1 MDKIKVQKLEN
12 STMLLGE
19 HPNSSQLKSFA
30 INGLFGFKDV
40 EIPFDKEAVILIA
53 ENGSGKTTIL
63 NTLYYSISCKF
74 DKLRT
79 VEFESVVLEF
89 TSGVSVEIKKRDLD
103 SLYNPDVFEIVSV
116 LKRYLNSRE
125 IEMFQREMRK
135 RKTSSSESARSQ
147 IFNLIG
153 RFSIG
158 IPHEYSKKMLEELS
172 LIFRGNKDINQE
184 SKIDKIIATIQGNL
198 NESVLYFPTYRRIE
212 EDLKNLGYEDD
223 RFEQFSLG
231 EGEGKLIQFGMND
244 VIDRFD
250 EIKTTIKNSAL
261 NLFSKLTGEI
271 LTQFVEGIEITQEM
285 RESIQPD
292 TLNIVLS
299 RVGENNISRSDRNKI
314 EKLVSSGEINS
325 DDQYSQLVYF
335 LSKLVGLYEQ
345 QKEKDDSINQFAT
358 ICNEYLNKKRIVYD
372 EANVDISIIQ
382 TRNKK
387 PIDIKNLSSGEKQ
400 IISLFSRIYLES
412 SEDFILLFD
421 EPELSL
427 SIEWQKLLLPD
438 ILKSGKCKLLL
449 AVTHSPF
456 IFDNELDLNAND
468 LDTFVVEK

>member
-1 MDKIKVQKLEN
+1 
-12 STMLLGE
+12 MLLGE

-89 TSGVSVEIKKRDLD
+89 TSGVSVEINKSDLNP
-103 SLYNPDVFEIVSV
+103 LYDPDVFEIFSV
-116 LKRYLNSRE
+116 LRRYLPSRE
-125 IEMFQREMRK
+125 IEMLQREMRK
-135 RKTSSSESARSQ
+135 SSSSESARRR
-147 IFNLIG
+147 ILELID
-153 RFSIG
+153 RYEIR
-158 IPHEYSKKMLEELS
+158 IPSEYLNSLMEKWSLRVRGEKKIEQ
-172 LIFRGNKDINQE
+172 K
-184 SKIDKIIATIQGNL
+184 SKIDKIRATIQENL

-325 DDQYSQLVYF
+325 DEQYSQLVYF

>member
-1 MDKIKVQKLEN
+1 MDKRKVQKLEN
-12 STMLLGE
+12 LTMLLGE

-74 DKLRT
+74 DKLST

-89 TSGVSVEIKKRDLD
+89 TSGVSVEIKKSDLN
-103 SLYNPDVFEIVSV
+103 SLYNLDNFEIFSV
-116 LKRYLNSRE
+116 LKRYLTSRE
-125 IEMFQREMRK
+125 IEMLQIEM

-147 IFNLIG
+147 IFKLIG
-153 RFSIG
+153 RYSISL
-158 IPHEYSKKMLEELS
+158 PHEYSKKLIEELN
-172 LIFRGNKDINQE
+172 LRLRGNKDRDRK
-184 SKIDKIIATIQGNL
+184 SKLDKIIATIQENL

-223 RFEQFSLG
+223 RFERLSLG

-244 VIDRFD
+244 VIERFE

-261 NLFSKLTGEI
+261 NLFSKVTGEI

-285 RESIQPD
+285 RDSIQPE
-292 TLNIVLS
+292 TLKIVLS
-299 RVGENNISRSDRNKI
+299 RVGENNISKSDRSKI
-314 EKLVSSGEINS
+314 EKLVSSKEINS
-325 DDQYSQLVYF
+325 GKYEQLVYF

-382 TRNKK
+382 TRNKN

-468 LDTFVVEK
+468 LDTFVIEK

>member
-1 MDKIKVQKLEN
+1 
-12 STMLLGE
+12 MLLGE

-74 DKLRT
+74 DKLST
-79 VEFESVVLEF
+79 VDFESVVLEF
-89 TSGVSVEIKKRDLD
+89 TSGVSVEIKKSDLN
-103 SLYNPDVFEIVSV
+103 SLYEYNIFEIVSV

-125 IEMFQREMRK
+125 IEMFMREMMK

-147 IFNLIG
+147 IFNLIIG
-153 RFSIG
+153 RYSIG
-158 IPHEYSKKMLEELS
+158 LPHEYSKKLLEELS
-172 LIFRGNKDINQE
+172 LIFRGSKDIDKK
-184 SKIDKIIATIQGNL
+184 SKIDKIRATIQENL

-212 EDLKNLGYEDD
+212 ENLKDLGYEDD
-223 RFEQFSLG
+223 RFERLSSG

-244 VIDRFD
+244 VIDRFE

-271 LTQFVEGIEITQEM
+271 LTQFVEGIEITQQM
-285 RESIQPD
+285 RESIQPE

-325 DDQYSQLVYF
+325 DEQYSQLVYF

-372 EANVDISIIQ
+372 QANVDISIIQ
-382 TRNKK
+382 TRNKN

-427 SIEWQKLLLPD
+427 SIEWQKLLLPH

-449 AVTHSPF
+449 AATHSPF

-468 LDTFVVEK
+468 LDTFVIEK

>member
-1 MDKIKVQKLEN
+1 
-12 STMLLGE
+12 MLLGE

-40 EIPFDKEAVILIA
+40 AIPFDKEAVILIA

-74 DKLRT
+74 DKLST

-89 TSGVSVEIKKRDLD
+89 TSGASIEIKKSD
-103 SLYNPDVFEIVSV
+103 
-116 LKRYLNSRE
+116 LNSWYDPEILGFDKLRGSLPNRE
-125 IEMFQREMRK
+125 INWWLRESRK
-135 RKTSSSESARSQ
+135 SSSSESAR
-147 IFNLIG
+147 
-153 RFSIG
+153 R
-158 IPHEYSKKMLEELS
+158 MLELIDTGRIPSKAWSS
-172 LIFRGNKDINQE
+172 LVEEWDLIRGEEKIEQK
-184 SKIDKIIATIQGNL
+184 SKIDTIRATIQENL

-223 RFEQFSLG
+223 RFERLSRG

-250 EIKTTIKNSAL
+250 AIKTTIKNSAL

-271 LTQFVEGIEITQEM
+271 LTQFIEGIDITKEM
-285 RESIQPD
+285 RDSIQPN

-299 RVGENNISRSDRNKI
+299 RVGENNISKSDRNKI

-325 DDQYSQLVYF
+325 DEQYSQLVYF

-358 ICNEYLNKKRIVYD
+358 ICNQYLNKKRIVYD
-372 EANVDISIIQ
+372 EAKVEISIIQ
-382 TRNKK
+382 TRNNN

-427 SIEWQKLLLPD
+427 SIEWQKLLLPH

-449 AVTHSPF
+449 AATHSPF

-468 LDTFVVEK
+468 LDTFVIEK

>member
-1 MDKIKVQKLEN
+1 
-12 STMLLGE
+12 MLLGE

-40 EIPFDKEAVILIA
+40 EIPFDKETVILIA

-74 DKLRT
+74 DKLST

-89 TSGVSVEIKKRDLD
+89 TSGASVEIKKSDLN
-103 SLYNPDVFEIVSV
+103 SWYNPDIFDFDTVPV
-116 LKRYLNSRE
+116 LRRYLSIRE
-125 IEMFQREMRK
+125 IDMWQRDIRKNSYTEYARK
-135 RKTSSSESARSQ
+135 R
-147 IFNLIG
+147 IVDLIG
-153 RFSIG
+153 GGRIPSKYLSIF
-158 IPHEYSKKMLEELS
+158 MEELN
-172 LIFRGNKDINQE
+172 LMKGEKKIEQK
-184 SKIDKIIATIQGNL
+184 SKIDEIIVTIQENL

-223 RFEQFSLG
+223 KFDRLSRG
-231 EGEGKLIQFGMND
+231 EEEGKLIQFGMND

-271 LTQFVEGIEITQEM
+271 LTQFVEGIEITQQM
-285 RESIQPD
+285 RESIQPE

-325 DDQYSQLVYF
+325 DEQYNQLVYF
-335 LSKLVGLYEQ
+335 LSKLVSLYEQ

-358 ICNEYLNKKRIVYD
+358 ICNEYLNKKSIVYD

-382 TRNKK
+382 TRNQN

-412 SEDFILLFD
+412 SKDFILLFD

>member
-1 MDKIKVQKLEN
+1 MDKRKVQKLEN

-74 DKLRT
+74 DKLST
-79 VEFESVVLEF
+79 VEFESVVVEF
-89 TSGVSVEIKKRDLD
+89 RSGVSIEIKKSDLS
-103 SLYNPDVFEIVSV
+103 SLYDPDILEIFHP
-116 LKRYLNSRE
+116 LRRYLPNRE
-125 IEMFQREMRK
+125 IEILQRELRK
-135 RKTSSSESARSQ
+135 SSSSESARRRILELIDRYEIRISSQ
-147 IFNLIG
+147 YLNSLMEEW
-153 RFSIG
+153 SLS
-158 IPHEYSKKMLEELS
+158 EKKIEQ
-172 LIFRGNKDINQE
+172 K
-184 SKIDKIIATIQGNL
+184 SKIDKIRATIQENL

-223 RFEQFSLG
+223 RFERLSRG
-231 EGEGKLIQFGMND
+231 EEEGKLIQFGMND

-250 EIKTTIKNSAL
+250 KIKTTIKNSAL
-261 NLFSKLTGEI
+261 NLFSKVTGEI

-285 RESIQPD
+285 RDSIQPD

-299 RVGENNISRSDRNKI
+299 RVGENNITRSDRNKI

-325 DDQYSQLVYF
+325 DEQYSQLVYF

-345 QKEKDDSINQFAT
+345 QKEKDDSINQFSR

-382 TRNKK
+382 TRNKN

-468 LDTFVVEK
+468 LDTYVIEK

>member
-1 MDKIKVQKLEN
+1 MQ
-12 STMLLGE
+12 LGE

-40 EIPFDKEAVILIA
+40 AIPFDKEAVILIA

-74 DKLRT
+74 DKLST

-89 TSGVSVEIKKRDLD
+89 TSGASVEIKKSDLNSWYD
-103 SLYNPDVFEIVSV
+103 ADIFDTWSV
-116 LKRYLNSRE
+116 LKSSLPLE
-125 IEMFQREMRK
+125 INRWQRESRK
-135 RKTSSSESARSQ
+135 SSLFESAR
-147 IFNLIG
+147 
-153 RFSIG
+153 RR
-158 IPHEYSKKMLEELS
+158 MLEFLIEDTGRIPSKDLS
-172 LIFRGNKDINQE
+172 SLVEEWDLIRGEKKIEQK
-184 SKIDKIIATIQGNL
+184 SKIDTIRATIKENL
-198 NESVLYFPTYRRIE
+198 KESVLYFPTYRRIE
-212 EDLKNLGYEDD
+212 EDLKNLGYEDES
-223 RFEQFSLG
+223 FERLSRG

-271 LTQFVEGIEITQEM
+271 LTQFIEGIEITQEM
-285 RESIQPD
+285 RDSIQPD

-299 RVGENNISRSDRNKI
+299 RVGENNISKSDRNKI
-314 EKLVSSGEINS
+314 EELVSSGKINS
-325 DDQYSQLVYF
+325 DEQYSQLVYF

-345 QKEKDDSINQFAT
+345 QKEKDNSINQFAT
-358 ICNEYLNKKRIVYD
+358 ICNEYLNKKGIVYD
-372 EANVDISIIQ
+372 EAKVEISIIQ
-382 TRNKK
+382 TRNNN

-427 SIEWQKLLLPD
+427 SIEWQKLLLPH

-449 AVTHSPF
+449 AATHSPF

-468 LDTFVVEK
+468 LDTFVIEK

>member
-1 MDKIKVQKLEN
+1 MDKRKVQKLEN
-12 STMLLGE
+12 LTMLLGE

-74 DKLRT
+74 DKLST

-89 TSGVSVEIKKRDLD
+89 TSGVSVEIKKSDLN
-103 SLYNPDVFEIVSV
+103 SLYDPDILEIFHP
-116 LKRYLNSRE
+116 LRRYLPSRE
-125 IEMFQREMRK
+125 IEMLQRELRK
-135 RKTSSSESARSQ
+135 SSSSESARRRILELIDRYKIRIPSQ
-147 IFNLIG
+147 YLNSLMEEW
-153 RFSIG
+153 SLS
-158 IPHEYSKKMLEELS
+158 EKKIEQ
-172 LIFRGNKDINQE
+172 K
-184 SKIDKIIATIQGNL
+184 SKIDKIRATIQENL

-223 RFEQFSLG
+223 RFERLSRG
-231 EGEGKLIQFGMND
+231 EEEGKLIQFGMND

-250 EIKTTIKNSAL
+250 KIKTTIKNSAL
-261 NLFSKLTGEI
+261 NLFSKVTGEI

-285 RESIQPD
+285 RDSIQPD

-299 RVGENNISRSDRNKI
+299 RVGENNITRSDRNKI

-325 DDQYSQLVYF
+325 DEQYSQLVYF

-345 QKEKDDSINQFAT
+345 QKEKDDSINQFSR

-382 TRNKK
+382 TRNKN

-468 LDTFVVEK
+468 LDTFVIEK

>member
-1 MDKIKVQKLEN
+1 MQ
-12 STMLLGE
+12 LGE

-40 EIPFDKEAVILIA
+40 AIPFDKQAVILIA

-63 NTLYYSISCKF
+63 NILYYSISCKF
-74 DKLRT
+74 DKLST

-89 TSGVSVEIKKRDLD
+89 TSGVSVEIKKSDLN
-103 SLYNPDVFEIVSV
+103 SLYNRDIFELVS
-116 LKRYLNSRE
+116 LLRPYLPNRE
-125 IEMFQREMRK
+125 IDMLRRELRK
-135 RKTSSSESARSQ
+135 SSSSESARRNLLELIDKYGAYIPSKY
-147 IFNLIG
+147 FNNL
-153 RFSIG
+153 
-158 IPHEYSKKMLEELS
+158 MQELS
-172 LIFRGNKDINQE
+172 LRFNRAEKEIEQNTKINKIR
-184 SKIDKIIATIQGNL
+184 ATIQANL

-223 RFEQFSLG
+223 KFERLSRG
-231 EGEGKLIQFGMND
+231 EAEGKLIQFGMND
-244 VIDRFD
+244 VIDRFE

-261 NLFSKLTGEI
+261 NLFSKVTGEI

-285 RESIQPD
+285 RDSIQPD

-299 RVGENNISRSDRNKI
+299 RVGENNISKSDRNKI

-325 DDQYSQLVYF
+325 DEQYSQLVYF

-358 ICNEYLNKKRIVYD
+358 ICNQYLNKKRIVYD
-372 EANVDISIIQ
+372 EAKVEISIIQ
-382 TRNKK
+382 TRNNNQ
-387 PIDIKNLSSGEKQ
+387 IDIKNLSSGEKQ

-449 AVTHSPF
+449 AATHSPF

-468 LDTFVVEK
+468 LDTFVIEK

>member
-1 MDKIKVQKLEN
+1 MQ
-12 STMLLGE
+12 LGE
-19 HPNSSQLKSFA
+19 HPNSSHLKSFA

-40 EIPFDKEAVILIA
+40 AIPFDKEAVILIA

-74 DKLRT
+74 DKLST

-89 TSGVSVEIKKRDLD
+89 TSGASVEIKKSDLN
-103 SLYNPDVFEIVSV
+103 SGYEPDIFEIFSV
-116 LKRYLNSRE
+116 LKRYLTSRE
-125 IEMFQREMRK
+125 IEMLQREM

-147 IFNLIG
+147 IFKLIG
-153 RFSIG
+153 RYSISL
-158 IPHEYSKKMLEELS
+158 PHEDSKKLLEELN
-172 LIFRGNKDINQE
+172 LRLRGNKDSDRK
-184 SKIDKIIATIQGNL
+184 SKIDTIRATIQENL

-212 EDLKNLGYEDD
+212 EDLKNLGYEDE
-223 RFEQFSLG
+223 RFERLSLG

-244 VIDRFD
+244 VIARFE
-250 EIKTTIKNSAL
+250 EITTTIKNSAL
-261 NLFSKLTGEI
+261 NLYPKLSGEV
-271 LTQFVEGIEITQEM
+271 LTQIIEGMEITQEM
-285 RESIQPD
+285 RDSIQPD

-299 RVGENNISRSDRNKI
+299 RVGENNISKSDRNKI

-325 DDQYSQLVYF
+325 DDQYRQLVYF
-335 LSKLVGLYEQ
+335 LSKLVVLYEQ

-358 ICNEYLNKKRIVYD
+358 ICNKYLNKKRIVYD

-382 TRNKK
+382 TRNNN

-449 AVTHSPF
+449 AATHSPF

-468 LDTFVVEK
+468 LDTFVIEK

>member
-1 MDKIKVQKLEN
+1 MQ
-12 STMLLGE
+12 LGE

-40 EIPFDKEAVILIA
+40 AIPFDKEAVILIA

-74 DKLRT
+74 DKLST

-89 TSGVSVEIKKRDLD
+89 TSGASVEIKKSDLNSWYD
-103 SLYNPDVFEIVSV
+103 ADIFDTWSV
-116 LKRYLNSRE
+116 LKSSFPLE
-125 IEMFQREMRK
+125 INRWWQRESRK
-135 RKTSSSESARSQ
+135 SSFSESARRRM
-147 IFNLIG
+147 IEFLIEDTG
-153 RFSIG
+153 R
-158 IPHEYSKKMLEELS
+158 IPSKDLSSLVEELD
-172 LIFRGNKDINQE
+172 LIRGEKKIEQK
-184 SKIDKIIATIQGNL
+184 SKIDTIRATIKENL
-198 NESVLYFPTYRRIE
+198 KESVLYFPTYRRIE
-212 EDLKNLGYEDD
+212 EDLKNLGYEDE
-223 RFEQFSLG
+223 RFERLSLG

-244 VIDRFD
+244 VIERFE

-261 NLFSKLTGEI
+261 NLFSKVTGEI
-271 LTQFVEGIEITQEM
+271 LTQFVEGIAITQEM
-285 RESIQPD
+285 RDSIQPD

-299 RVGENNISRSDRNKI
+299 RVGENNISKSDRNKI
-314 EKLVSSGEINS
+314 EKLVSSGQINS
-325 DDQYSQLVYF
+325 DAQYSQLVYF

-382 TRNKK
+382 TRNKN

-468 LDTFVVEK
+468 LDTFVIEK

>member
-1 MDKIKVQKLEN
+1 
-12 STMLLGE
+12 MLLGE

-40 EIPFDKEAVILIA
+40 AIPFDKEAVILIA

-74 DKLRT
+74 DKLST

-89 TSGVSVEIKKRDLD
+89 TSGASVEIKKTDLNSWYD
-103 SLYNPDVFEIVSV
+103 SDIFDV
-116 LKRYLNSRE
+116 LRRYLPIRE
-125 IEMFQREMRK
+125 IDMWQREIRK
-135 RKTSSSESARSQ
+135 SSSSESERRR
-147 IFNLIG
+147 IFELLIDTG
-153 RFSIG
+153 R
-158 IPHEYSKKMLEELS
+158 IPSKYLSSLREELD
-172 LIFRGNKDINQE
+172 LIRGDQKKIEQKN
-184 SKIDKIIATIQGNL
+184 KIDTIRSTIQENL

-212 EDLKNLGYEDD
+212 EDLKNLGYEDE
-223 RFEQFSLG
+223 RFERLSLG

-244 VIDRFD
+244 VIERLE

-261 NLFSKLTGEI
+261 NLFSKVTGEI
-271 LTQFVEGIEITQEM
+271 LTQFVEGIAITQEM
-285 RESIQPD
+285 RDSIQPE

-299 RVGENNISRSDRNKI
+299 RVSENNISKSDRSEI
-314 EKLVSSGEINS
+314 EKLVSSKEINS
-325 DDQYSQLVYF
+325 AKYEQLVYF

-345 QKEKDDSINQFAT
+345 QKEKDDSINQFAR

-372 EANVDISIIQ
+372 EAKVEISIIQ
-382 TRNKK
+382 TRNNN

-412 SEDFILLFD
+412 SGDFILLFD

-449 AVTHSPF
+449 AATHSPF

-468 LDTFVVEK
+468 LDTFVIEK

>member
-1 MDKIKVQKLEN
+1 
-12 STMLLGE
+12 MLLGE

-40 EIPFDKEAVILIA
+40 AIPFDKEALILIA

-74 DKLRT
+74 DKLST

-89 TSGVSVEIKKRDLD
+89 TSGAPVEIKKSDLN
-103 SLYNPDVFEIVSV
+103 SWYNAENFDNFSV
-116 LKRYLNSRE
+116 LRRYLPLRE
-125 IEMFQREMRK
+125 INRLQEISK
-135 RKTSSSESARSQ
+135 SSSPAYARGT
-147 IFNLIG
+147 ILELIDRG
-153 RFSIG
+153 R
-158 IPHEYSKKMLEELS
+158 IPSKYLSRFMEELN
-172 LIFRGNKDINQE
+172 LVIGEETIKQK
-184 SKIDKIIATIQGNL
+184 SKIDTIRATIQENL
-198 NESVLYFPTYRRIE
+198 NASVLYFPTYRRIE
-212 EDLKNLGYEDD
+212 EDLKNLGYEDE
-223 RFEQFSLG
+223 RFERLSLG

-244 VIDRFD
+244 VIERFE
-250 EIKTTIKNSAL
+250 EIKTTIKDSAL
-261 NLFSKLTGEI
+261 NLFSKVTGEI

-285 RESIQPD
+285 RDSIQPD

-299 RVGENNISRSDRNKI
+299 RVGENNISKSDRNKI
-314 EKLVSSGEINS
+314 ENLVSSGKINS
-325 DDQYSQLVYF
+325 DEQYSQLVYF

-345 QKEKDDSINQFAT
+345 QKEKDNSINQFAT
-358 ICNEYLNKKRIVYD
+358 ICNEYLTKKRIVYD
-372 EANVDISIIQ
+372 EANVEISIIQ
-382 TRNKK
+382 TRNNN

-427 SIEWQKLLLPD
+427 SIEWQKLLLPH

-449 AVTHSPF
+449 AATHSPF

-468 LDTFVVEK
+468 LDTFVIEK

>member
-1 MDKIKVQKLEN
+1 MQ
-12 STMLLGE
+12 LGE

-40 EIPFDKEAVILIA
+40 AIPFDKGALILIA

-74 DKLRT
+74 DKLST

-89 TSGVSVEIKKRDLD
+89 TSGASVEIKKSD
-103 SLYNPDVFEIVSV
+103 
-116 LKRYLNSRE
+116 LNSWYDPDIFETLSFLTSSLPLE
-125 IEMFQREMRK
+125 INRSQRESRK
-135 RKTSSSESARSQ
+135 SSPSESAR
-147 IFNLIG
+147 
-153 RFSIG
+153 R
-158 IPHEYSKKMLEELS
+158 MLELIDTGRSPSKAWSS
-172 LIFRGNKDINQE
+172 LVEEWALTRGEKKIEQK
-184 SKIDKIIATIQGNL
+184 SKIDTIRATIQENL

-212 EDLKNLGYEDD
+212 EDLKNLGYEDES
-223 RFEQFSLG
+223 FERLSRG

-271 LTQFVEGIEITQEM
+271 LTQFIEGIEITQEM
-285 RESIQPD
+285 RDSIQPD

-299 RVGENNISRSDRNKI
+299 RVGENNISKSDRNKI

-325 DDQYSQLVYF
+325 DEQYSQLVYF

-345 QKEKDDSINQFAT
+345 QKEKDNSINQFAT
-358 ICNEYLNKKRIVYD
+358 ICNEYLTKKRIVYD
-372 EANVDISIIQ
+372 EANVEISIIQ
-382 TRNKK
+382 TRNKN

-427 SIEWQKLLLPD
+427 SIEWQKLLLPH

-449 AVTHSPF
+449 AATHSPF

-468 LDTFVVEK
+468 LDTFVIEK

>member
-1 MDKIKVQKLEN
+1 MQ
-12 STMLLGE
+12 LGE

-40 EIPFDKEAVILIA
+40 AIPFDKEAVILIA

-74 DKLRT
+74 DKLST

-89 TSGVSVEIKKRDLD
+89 TSGASVEIKKSDLN
-103 SLYNPDVFEIVSV
+103 LWYEPDIFDTLSF
-116 LKRYLNSRE
+116 LKRHLHIRE
-125 IEMFQREMRK
+125 IDLLQRELRK
-135 RKTSSSESARSQ
+135 SSSSESVRRR
-147 IFNLIG
+147 IFELIDRYRISIPPKYLNSLLREVNLRVRDEKKIEQK
-153 RFSIG
+153 SEI
-158 IPHEYSKKMLEELS
+158 SKN
-172 LIFRGNKDINQE
+172 IT
-184 SKIDKIIATIQGNL
+184 TIQENL

-212 EDLKNLGYEDD
+212 EDLKNLGYEDERVD
-223 RFEQFSLG
+223 RLSLG
-231 EGEGKLIQFGMND
+231 EGEDKLIQFGMND

-250 EIKTTIKNSAL
+250 KIKTTIKNSAL
-261 NLFSKLTGEI
+261 NLFSKVTGEI
-271 LTQFVEGIEITQEM
+271 LTQFVEGIAITQEM
-285 RESIQPD
+285 RDSIQPE

-299 RVGENNISRSDRNKI
+299 RVGENNISISDRSKI
-314 EKLVSSGEINS
+314 EKLVSSKEINS
-325 DDQYSQLVYF
+325 GKYEQLVYF

-372 EANVDISIIQ
+372 EANVEISIIQ
-382 TRNKK
+382 TRNNNQ
-387 PIDIKNLSSGEKQ
+387 IDIKNLSSGEKQ

-412 SEDFILLFD
+412 SGDFILLFD

-427 SIEWQKLLLPD
+427 SIEWQKLLLPH

-449 AVTHSPF
+449 AATHSPF

-468 LDTFVVEK
+468 LDTFVIEK

>member
-1 MDKIKVQKLEN
+1 
-12 STMLLGE
+12 MLLGE

-74 DKLRT
+74 DKLST

-89 TSGVSVEIKKRDLD
+89 TSGVSVEIKKSDLN
-103 SLYNPDVFEIVSV
+103 SLYDPDVFEIIPV
-116 LKRYLNSRE
+116 LRRYLPSRE
-125 IEMFQREMRK
+125 IEMLQRELRK
-135 RKTSSSESARSQ
+135 SSSSESARRR
-147 IFNLIG
+147 ILELIDIYKI
-153 RFSIG
+153 R
-158 IPHEYSKKMLEELS
+158 IPFKYLNSLMEEWSLSEKKLEQ
-172 LIFRGNKDINQE
+172 K
-184 SKIDKIIATIQGNL
+184 SKIDKIRATIQENL

-223 RFEQFSLG
+223 RFERLSRG
-231 EGEGKLIQFGMND
+231 EEEGKLIQFGMND

-261 NLFSKLTGEI
+261 NLFSKVTGEI

-285 RESIQPD
+285 RDSIQPD

-299 RVGENNISRSDRNKI
+299 RVGENNIKRSDRNKI

-325 DDQYSQLVYF
+325 DEQYSQLVYF

-358 ICNEYLNKKRIVYD
+358 ICNEYLNKKSIVYD

-382 TRNKK
+382 TRNKN

>member
-1 MDKIKVQKLEN
+1 
-12 STMLLGE
+12 MLLGE

-40 EIPFDKEAVILIA
+40 AIPFDKEALILIA

-74 DKLRT
+74 DKLST

-89 TSGVSVEIKKRDLD
+89 TSGDRVEIKKSDL
-103 SLYNPDVFEIVSV
+103 
-116 LKRYLNSRE
+116 LNSWYDPDILDFDTLSFIRRSLPIRE
-125 IEMFQREMRK
+125 INRLQRESRES
-135 RKTSSSESARSQ
+135 SSSESAR
-147 IFNLIG
+147 
-153 RFSIG
+153 R
-158 IPHEYSKKMLEELS
+158 MLELIDTGRIPSKAWSS
-172 LIFRGNKDINQE
+172 LVEEWALTRGEKKIEQK
-184 SKIDKIIATIQGNL
+184 SKIDTIRATIQENL
-198 NESVLYFPTYRRIE
+198 NESVLFFPTYRRIE
-212 EDLKNLGYEDD
+212 EDLKNLGYEDE
-223 RFEQFSLG
+223 RFERLSLG

-244 VIDRFD
+244 VIERL
-250 EIKTTIKNSAL
+250 EKIKTTIKNSGF
-261 NLFSKLTGEI
+261 NLFSKVTGEI
-271 LTQFVEGIEITQEM
+271 LTQFLEGIEITQEM
-285 RESIQPD
+285 RDSIQPE

-299 RVGENNISRSDRNKI
+299 RVGENNISKSDRSKI
-314 EKLVSSGEINS
+314 EELVSSKEINS
-325 DDQYSQLVYF
+325 GKYEQLVYF

-345 QKEKDDSINQFAT
+345 QKEKDDSINQFAR

-372 EANVDISIIQ
+372 EAKVEISIIQ
-382 TRNKK
+382 TRNNN

-412 SEDFILLFD
+412 SGDFILLFD

-427 SIEWQKLLLPD
+427 SIEWQKLLLPH

-449 AVTHSPF
+449 AATHSPF

-468 LDTFVVEK
+468 LDTFVIEK

>member
-1 MDKIKVQKLEN
+1 
-12 STMLLGE
+12 MLLGE

-40 EIPFDKEAVILIA
+40 AIPFDKGALILIA

-74 DKLRT
+74 DKLST

-89 TSGVSVEIKKRDLD
+89 TSGASVEIKKSDLN
-103 SLYNPDVFEIVSV
+103 SLYNLDNFEIFSV
-116 LKRYLNSRE
+116 LKRYLTSLE
-125 IEMFQREMRK
+125 IEMLQREIRNI
-135 RKTSSSESARSQ
+135 SSSESARSQ
-147 IFNLIG
+147 IFKLIG
-153 RFSIG
+153 RYSRSL
-158 IPHEYSKKMLEELS
+158 PHEYSNKLLEELI
-172 LIFRGNKDINQE
+172 LTFRGNKDLTFRGNKDLDLN
-184 SKIDKIIATIQGNL
+184 SKIDKIKATIQENL

-212 EDLKNLGYEDD
+212 EDLKNLGYEDES
-223 RFEQFSLG
+223 FERLSRG

-271 LTQFVEGIEITQEM
+271 LTQFIEGIEITQEM
-285 RESIQPD
+285 RDSIQPD

-299 RVGENNISRSDRNKI
+299 RVGENNISKSDRNKI

-325 DDQYSQLVYF
+325 DEQYSQLVYF

-345 QKEKDDSINQFAT
+345 QKEKDNSINQFAT
-358 ICNEYLNKKRIVYD
+358 ICNEYLTKKRIVYD
-372 EANVDISIIQ
+372 EANVEISIIQ
-382 TRNKK
+382 TRNKN

-412 SEDFILLFD
+412 SKDFILLFD

-427 SIEWQKLLLPD
+427 SIEWQKLLLPH

-449 AVTHSPF
+449 AATHSPF

-468 LDTFVVEK
+468 LDTFVIEK

>member
-1 MDKIKVQKLEN
+1 MQ
-12 STMLLGE
+12 LGE

-40 EIPFDKEAVILIA
+40 AIPFDKEAVILIA

-74 DKLRT
+74 DKLST

-89 TSGVSVEIKKRDLD
+89 TSGASVEIKKSDLNSWYD
-103 SLYNPDVFEIVSV
+103 PDKFSV
-116 LKRYLNSRE
+116 LRRYLSLRE
-125 IEMFQREMRK
+125 INRLQKISKSLSPAAVRGSILELIDRGRIPSK
-135 RKTSSSESARSQ
+135 YLSSIMEE
-147 IFNLIG
+147 FIG
-153 RFSIG
+153 EDKI
-158 IPHEYSKKMLEELS
+158 KQK
-172 LIFRGNKDINQE
+172 
-184 SKIDKIIATIQGNL
+184 SKIDTIRATLQENL
-198 NESVLYFPTYRRIE
+198 NESVFYFPTYRRIE
-212 EDLKNLGYEDD
+212 EDLKNLGYEDES
-223 RFEQFSLG
+223 FERLSLG

-244 VIDRFD
+244 VIERFE

-261 NLFSKLTGEI
+261 NLFSKVTGEI

-285 RESIQPD
+285 RDSIQPD

-299 RVGENNISRSDRNKI
+299 RVGENNISKSDRNKI
-314 EKLVSSGEINS
+314 EELVSSGDINS
-325 DDQYSQLVYF
+325 DDKYSQLVYF

-345 QKEKDDSINQFAT
+345 QKEKDNSINQFAT
-358 ICNEYLNKKRIVYD
+358 ICNEYLTKKRIVYD
-372 EANVDISIIQ
+372 EANVEISIIQ
-382 TRNKK
+382 TRNKN
-387 PIDIKNLSSGEKQ
+387 PIDLKNLSSGEKQ

-427 SIEWQKLLLPD
+427 SIEWQKLLLPH

-449 AVTHSPF
+449 AATHSPF

-468 LDTFVVEK
+468 LDTFVIEK

>member
-1 MDKIKVQKLEN
+1 
-12 STMLLGE
+12 MLLGE

-74 DKLRT
+74 DKLST

-89 TSGVSVEIKKRDLD
+89 TSGVSVEINKSDLNP
-103 SLYNPDVFEIVSV
+103 LYDPDVFEIFSV
-116 LKRYLNSRE
+116 LKRYLPSRE
-125 IEMFQREMRK
+125 IEMLQREMRK
-135 RKTSSSESARSQ
+135 SSSSESARRR
-147 IFNLIG
+147 IIELIN
-153 RFSIG
+153 RPSIRS
-158 IPHEYSKKMLEELS
+158 IPSEYLNTLTEVLS
-172 LIFRGNKDINQE
+172 LRFRGSKDIE
-184 SKIDKIIATIQGNL
+184 KKSKIDKIIATIQGNL

-223 RFEQFSLG
+223 RFERLSRG
-231 EGEGKLIQFGMND
+231 EEEGKLIQFGMND

-271 LTQFVEGIEITQEM
+271 LTQFIEGIEITQEM

-382 TRNKK
+382 TRNKN

>member
-1 MDKIKVQKLEN
+1 MQ
-12 STMLLGE
+12 LGE

-40 EIPFDKEAVILIA
+40 AIPFDKEAVILIA

-63 NTLYYSISCKF
+63 NTLYYSISCNF
-74 DKLRT
+74 DKLST

-89 TSGVSVEIKKRDLD
+89 KSGVSVEIKKSDLN
-103 SLYNPDVFEIVSV
+103 SLYNLENLEIFSV
-116 LKRYLNSRE
+116 LKRYLTSRE
-125 IEMFQREMRK
+125 IEMLQREIRNI
-135 RKTSSSESARSQ
+135 SSSESARSQ
-147 IFNLIG
+147 IFKLIG
-153 RFSIG
+153 RYSISL
-158 IPHEYSKKMLEELS
+158 PHEDSEKLLAELI
-172 LIFRGNKDINQE
+172 LTFGGNKDRDRK
-184 SKIDKIIATIQGNL
+184 SKIDKIQATIQENL

-212 EDLKNLGYEDD
+212 EDLKNLGYEDES
-223 RFEQFSLG
+223 FERLSRG

-244 VIDRFD
+244 VIDKFD

-271 LTQFVEGIEITQEM
+271 LTQFIEGIEITKEM
-285 RESIQPD
+285 RDSIQPD

-299 RVGENNISRSDRNKI
+299 RVGENNISKYDRNKI
-314 EKLVSSGEINS
+314 EELVSSGDINS
-325 DDQYSQLVYF
+325 DDKYSQLVYF

-345 QKEKDDSINQFAT
+345 QKEKDNSINQFAT
-358 ICNEYLNKKRIVYD
+358 ICNEYLTKKRIVYD
-372 EANVDISIIQ
+372 EANVEISIIQ
-382 TRNKK
+382 TRNNN

-412 SEDFILLFD
+412 SEDFLLLFD

-449 AVTHSPF
+449 AATHSPF

-468 LDTFVVEK
+468 LDTFVIEK

>member
-1 MDKIKVQKLEN
+1 V
-12 STMLLGE
+12 
-19 HPNSSQLKSFA
+19 A
-30 INGLFGFKDV
+30 
-40 EIPFDKEAVILIA
+40 IPFDKEAVILIA

-74 DKLRT
+74 DKLST
-79 VEFESVVLEF
+79 VDFESVVLDF
-89 TSGVSVEIKKRDLD
+89 SSGDRVEIKKSDLN
-103 SLYNPDVFEIVSV
+103 SWYNDDNFSV
-116 LKRYLNSRE
+116 LRRYLSLGE
-125 IEMFQREMRK
+125 INKLQEISK
-135 RKTSSSESARSQ
+135 SSSPASVGVSILELINRGRIPSKNLSSF
-147 IFNLIG
+147 IEEVNLII
-153 RFSIG
+153 R
-158 IPHEYSKKMLEELS
+158 EDTL
-172 LIFRGNKDINQE
+172 R
-184 SKIDKIIATIQGNL
+184 ATIQEKL
-198 NESVLYFPTYRRIE
+198 NKSVLYFPTYRRIE
-212 EDLKNLGYEDD
+212 EDLKNLGYEDES
-223 RFEQFSLG
+223 FERLSLG

-244 VIDRFD
+244 VIERFE

-261 NLFSKLTGEI
+261 NLFSKVTGEI
-271 LTQFVEGIEITQEM
+271 LTQFVEGIDITQEM
-285 RESIQPD
+285 RDSIQPD

-299 RVGENNISRSDRNKI
+299 RIGKNNISKSNRNKI
-314 EKLVSSGEINS
+314 EELVSSGDINS
-325 DDQYSQLVYF
+325 DEKYSHLVYF

-372 EANVDISIIQ
+372 EANVEISIIQ
-382 TRNKK
+382 TRNNN

-449 AVTHSPF
+449 AATHSPF

-468 LDTFVVEK
+468 LDTFVIEK

>member
-12 STMLLGE
+12 STIPLGE

-89 TSGVSVEIKKRDLD
+89 TSGVSVEIKKSDLN
-103 SLYNPDVFEIVSV
+103 SLYEPDILETFH
-116 LKRYLNSRE
+116 LLRRYLPSRE
-125 IEMFQREMRK
+125 IEILQRDLRK
-135 RKTSSSESARSQ
+135 SSSSESARRR
-147 IFNLIG
+147 ILELIDIYKI
-153 RFSIG
+153 R
-158 IPHEYSKKMLEELS
+158 IPFKYLNSLMEEWSLSEKKVEQ
-172 LIFRGNKDINQE
+172 K
-184 SKIDKIIATIQGNL
+184 SKIDKIRATIQENL

-223 RFEQFSLG
+223 RFERLSRG
-231 EGEGKLIQFGMND
+231 EEEGKLIQFGMND

-250 EIKTTIKNSAL
+250 NIKTTIKNSAL
-261 NLFSKLTGEI
+261 NLFSKVTGEI

-285 RESIQPD
+285 RDSIQPD

-325 DDQYSQLVYF
+325 DEQYSQLVYF

-345 QKEKDDSINQFAT
+345 QKEKDDSINQFSR

-382 TRNKK
+382 TRNKN